1 MKYDEMR
8 KWFAK
13 RATST
18 YQNEFATIKVTL
30 MSMKPNNKNPQMV
43 MVRKDDMVT
52 TVYKTHF
59 ILFVK
64 DITETISNIPLRIGV
79 SNLKT
84 IAYFTILPPFL
95 KWSHD
100 YPLSIDDVKL
110 RSKNWVEMLPKG
122 PGDQDVDVI
131 ESEFFTFKGKAKT
144 RQFLPNKVLDLYF
157 GISHKLRCDIE
168 HYVEELNTNITSV
181 CYHLCSYC

>member
-1 MKYDEMR
+1 M
-8 KWFAK
+8 
-13 RATST
+13 
-18 YQNEFATIKVTL
+18 
-30 MSMKPNNKNPQMV
+30 
-43 MVRKDDMVT
+43 
-52 TVYKTHF
+52 
-59 ILFVK
+59 K

-100 YPLSIDDVKL
+100 YPLSIDDVKM

-122 PGDQDVDVI
+122 TGDQDVDAI
-131 ESEFFTFKGKAKT
+131 ESNFFTFKGKSKA
-144 RQFLPNKVLDLYF
+144 RQFLPNKVLDLYL

-168 HYVEELNTNITSV
+168 NYVEQLNTNSASV
-181 CYHLCSYC
+181 RYQVIIVPHV